1 MKDQTSFALS
11 ISFKIFA
18 CRALGVKLA
27 ADQLSLR
34 EATLHNWVK
43 LVTNPLYC
51 SMCGHATY
59 CNKKLREHE
68 RRHADGVKMPTRDVF
83 GKFSRIQSQEFDCEH
98 CPVT

>member
-1 MKDQTSFALS
+1 M
-11 ISFKIFA
+11 
-18 CRALGVKLA
+18 KLA
-27 ADQLSLR
+27 ADQLAVR
-34 EATLHNWVK
+34 EATLHNWIK

-68 RRHADGVKMPTRDVF
+68 KRHGDGSKIPT
-83 GKFSRIQSQEFDCEH
+83 KISRIQSQEFDCEH

>member
-1 MKDQTSFALS
+1 MRLYVFSVLS
-11 ISFKIFA
+11 IPIDDLA
-18 CRALGVKLA
+18 CRSIGVKLA
-27 ADQLSLR
+27 ADQLAVR

-68 RRHADGVKMPTRDVF
+68 RRHADGSKMSTRDVF
-83 GKFSRIQSQEFDCEH
+83 GKISRIQAQEFDCEH